1 MSLATRLGRAVVG
14 AAARAVFGAPRRMT
28 PHDALLVAC
37 DAMGRQV
44 FTSRRNEPDAGE
56 VLRVAIL
63 SDSPRQSI
71 IFDFDGEGRRLL
83 TLRVFKDGGF
93 NATL

>member
-1 MSLATRLGRAVVG
+1 MPELDGG
-14 AAARAVFGAPRRMT
+14 AILPAY
-28 PHDALLVAC
+28 DALLVFC
-37 DAMGRQV
+37 DASGRHA

-83 TLRVFKDGGF
+83 TLRVFKGGGY
-93 NATL
+93 NAAL